1 MSLSRASW
9 AMRVSSN
16 NQRST
21 NTACWSVLDD
31 RLSVR
36 VPRRARSRA
45 SRPDRNRTLSSD
57 TSRTAV
63 HVTLTAA
70 QSPLRM
76 ILDGSPLVA
85 GVPRSSWTS
94 LGVSSLRQLPTVTD
108 RYAEGA
114 DVGLVGGADV
124 HRGHR
129 RRRAAHRRGVGELRR
144 RAGPGARRAGA
155 LWLLPT
161 PGGHVRRPRRRHR
174 RRCARRSPCSI
185 WPLAGT
191 WTRGA
196 RPRNSITCAP
206 APPCSPGKD
215 RWRPPAASRT
225 ASRGPPRTR

>member
-36 VPRRARSRA
+36 VPRRTRSRA

-70 QSPLRM
+70 RRPLRM
-76 ILDGSPLVA
+76 IFGRITSCSGSSALFV
-85 GVPRSSWTS
+85 GPRSACRPSGGYLQSLIVTRKGRMWPRRWGWRPPWSPTSTCCTPSWS
-94 LGVSSLRQLPTVTD
+94 
-108 RYAEGA
+108 
-114 DVGLVGGADV
+114 GGATTPS
-124 HRGHR
+124 RTR
-129 RRRAAHRRGVGELRR
+129 RPTGGCAPAA
-144 RAGPGARRAGA
+144 ADARR
-155 LWLLPT
+155 
-161 PGGHVRRPRRRHR
+161 HVRRPRRRHR
-174 RRCARRSPCSI
+174 RSPGDRPARSGHWLGRALEAP
-185 WPLAGT
+185 
-191 WTRGA
+191 
-196 RPRNSITCAP
+196 RPRNPIAYAHVS
-206 APPCSPGKD
+206 PCSPGKD